1 MKTFTIYF
9 LFFLVFIQTKII
21 SSDIKIT
28 VKDLTNHKGF
38 IHVALFDDA
47 SKFPKN
53 NGKLLGLKKE
63 TQKAVREG
71 IYIQDLQMGKYAIA
85 IYHDENNNGR
95 FDTFLGL
102 PREKYGFSN
111 DARVFLGPPK
121 FSEASFDL
129 SDNINLEM
137 EIILR

>member
-1 MKTFTIYF
+1 M
-9 LFFLVFIQTKII
+9 
-21 SSDIKIT
+21 
-28 VKDLTNHKGF
+28 
-38 IHVALFDDA
+38 FDDPG
-47 SKFPKN
+47 KFPKN

-71 IYIQDLQMGKYAIA
+71 IDIQDLQMGKYAIA